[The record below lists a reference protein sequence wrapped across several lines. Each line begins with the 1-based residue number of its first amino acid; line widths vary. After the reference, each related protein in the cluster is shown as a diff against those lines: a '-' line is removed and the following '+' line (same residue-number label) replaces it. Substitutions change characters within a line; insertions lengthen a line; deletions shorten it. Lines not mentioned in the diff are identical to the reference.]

1 MSGDMKVTGSRIDRV
16 ERIRAMLEIR
26 ERMKEARRR
35 SKHDDETDKDRLAI
49 EGPKRSYEDA
59 E

>member
-1 MSGDMKVTGSRIDRV
+1 MSGDMKVTASRIDRV

-35 SKHDDETDKDRLAI
+35 SKHDDETEEDRLAI